1 MARVNPYISFRGNCE
16 EAFNFYSSV
25 FGHSIT
31 QIMRYK
37 DAPPNQQLPASE
49 MEKIMH
55 ISLPIGHG
63 TILMGSDT
71 PHIVQHDTS
80 IGNTF
85 SISVSTES
93 EKEALEIFT
102 GLSNGGKVTMPLD
115 KSFWG
120 TYFGMFTDR
129 FGVQWM
135 VTYDHVG
142 DSAAE
147 SVV

>member
-1 MARVNPYISFRGNCE
+1 MARVNPYIAFRGNCE

-25 FGHSIT
+25 FGYAIT

-37 DAPPNQQLPASE
+37 DAPPEHQLPVSE
-49 MEKIMH
+49 MNKIMH
-55 ISLPIGHG
+55 IALPIGHG

-71 PHIVQHDTS
+71 PNVVKQDTT
-80 IGNTF
+80 IGNTM

-102 GLSNGGKVTMPLD
+102 GLSHGGKITMPLD
-115 KSFWG
+115 RSFWG
-120 TYFGMFTDR
+120 TYFGMFTDK

-142 DSAAE
+142 ESVAE